1 MQITPAIRDFLNAAI
16 AEDIGS
22 GDITTLLTV
31 DESRVGRAEIVA
43 RQDLVVA
50 GLPLAREI
58 FKLRDTESVFEAE
71 VSDGEAVSNGRVIA
85 RIRGKSRALL
95 ESERIALNI
104 LQRLSG
110 IASLTALYVKAVS
123 GLPVKILDSRKTAPG
138 MRTLE
143 KYAVRTGGGFN
154 HRTGLYDGILV
165 KENHIVSAGGITAAL
180 ELLKKGAPHLLK
192 IEVEVTNIHEL
203 EEALDAGADVIM
215 LDNMNLGDIKESVK
229 IVGRRVPLEVSG
241 NISLSNIRGI
251 AETGVQMI
259 SVGAITHSAPA
270 VDLSMLMK

>member
-1 MQITPAIRDFLNAAI
+1 MQITPAIHNFLNAAI

-31 DESRVGRAEIVA
+31 DESRIGSAEIVA

-58 FKLRDTESVFEAE
+58 FRLRDADSALETE
-71 VSDGEAVSNGRVIA
+71 VSDGETVSNGRIIA
-85 RIRGKSRALL
+85 RVRGKSRALL

-123 GLPVKILDSRKTAPG
+123 GLPVKILDSRKTVPG
-138 MRTLE
+138 MRALE
-143 KYAVRTGGGFN
+143 KYAVRAGGGFN

-180 ELLKKGAPHLLK
+180 GLLKKGAPHLLK
-192 IEVEVTNIHEL
+192 LEVEVTNIREL
-203 EEALDAGADVIM
+203 NEALDAGADVIM
-215 LDNMNLGDIKESVK
+215 LDNMSLADIRESVK
-229 IVGRRVPLEVSG
+229 IVDGRVPLEVSG
-241 NISLSNIRGI
+241 NISLSNIREV